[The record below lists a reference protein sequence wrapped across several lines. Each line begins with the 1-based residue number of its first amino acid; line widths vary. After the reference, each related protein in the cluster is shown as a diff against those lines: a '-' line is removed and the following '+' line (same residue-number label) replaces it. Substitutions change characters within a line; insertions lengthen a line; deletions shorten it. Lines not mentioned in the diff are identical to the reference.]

1 MSLTEIQEDR
11 NCADDSSSSIIA
23 SQRSE
28 TFINISILCLAPF
41 DFASNPVPKFGSLC
55 KEEEEKSRAGNKREI
70 LPQPLDL
77 VIADLG
83 GIDGGRGGG
92 GGGIGFWRGWGRFDG
107 WRRKRNRVPILI
119 LVCVMLWI
127 CGYCKVSGKVIKS
140 DEILK
145 VLGACVFGFSLVKE
159 LKREA
164 RSLVFVFL
172 CLVAS
177 LVFGFNKESFVKLA
191 SQVSNFY
198 KLREAA
204 IPRGP
209 LFVLIHTTRKREVL
223 RQGDI

>member
-1 MSLTEIQEDR
+1 MTLLHL
-11 NCADDSSSSIIA
+11 SSHPNGFYMINPPSPRLSSI
-23 SQRSE
+23 SPFSVSLLS
-28 TFINISILCLAPF
+28 ISHRTQFQSLVLCARRR
-41 DFASNPVPKFGSLC
+41 K
-55 KEEEEKSRAGNKREI
+55 KRAGQGISARFLFKSLSLLSTNLQI

-191 SQVSNFY
+191 SQVRYCSSS
-198 KLREAA
+198 
-204 IPRGP
+204 
-209 LFVLIHTTRKREVL
+209 VLLTKRRSRRRV
-223 RQGDI
+223 